1 MWPYFAGLALLRQ
14 LVVLKLNSN
23 RLGEECTFNP
33 RRMLEK
39 NPEL

>member
-1 MWPYFAGLALLRQ
+1 MWRAGLALLRQ
-14 LVVLKLNSN
+14 LVVLKLNNN

-39 NPEL
+39 NADL